1 MVMSRLLM
9 IGLLMLPL
17 PVRSEEFEVSY
28 ESCAALM
35 PQHAEHLRRAAQ
47 TDPYG
52 ATKRFVPFRGMVRSA
67 CLTLV
72 LDSIQGSA
80 GIDSFTAPGDADEAL
95 ERSYPGIAPRR

>member
-1 MVMSRLLM
+1 MSRLLL

-17 PVRSEEFEVSY
+17 AVRSEEFEVSY

-35 PQHAEHLRRAAQ
+35 PQHAEHLRRTAQ

-52 ATKRFVPFRGMVRSA
+52 ATKCFVPFRGMVRSA

-80 GIDSFTAPGDADEAL
+80 GIDSFTAPGNADGAL